1 MGMRRWTLLHYLT
14 RCTPE
19 PVTAEFDRAFSALTN
34 SEKRQLIHDISNI
47 AMEDKGLILRSKLP
61 TWVKK
66 FADPKTPQGK
76 DIEKVLDMSAS
87 DIDNLL
93 KVMRSPSNN
102 ELMRELD
109 PDTQKILR
117 QKGYGK
123 DQLLNLETPLSPS
136 MIKEKMSPQE
146 IADFVSNFKKSQPSI
161 KTARYEPRQKKL
173 IYVGTEEA
181 LDSLLEELGVTETFR
196 QAVKEG
202 RETDIDTFKQRIF
215 IKPDDPNSFLYKE
228 QSPEWVQN
236 IAMQFKKQFP
246 DTLKKI
252 DFDTTQNVLD
262 FEGPRHLLV
271 EFLNELG
278 VREEVIKDYEKKAE
292 QTSGTWQLRFEPDPK
307 SEKPYLVTWMEAMSS
322 GTPRYRQ
329 RLERAYEAF
338 KNIAKESKNVRFAN
352 LGTEEAPDWT
362 LQVVGNFSQLRDLF
376 TKAFDRQLVDPLIK
390 EVEKN
395 KSKFRVAQ

>member
-19 PVTAEFDRAFSALTN
+19 PVTAEFNRAFAGLTDT
-34 SEKRQLIHDISNI
+34 EKKAIIHDII
-47 AMEDKGLILRSKLP
+47 DTARQQDGETTEDLPKWMQALIDNKSSKGQQLDKIM
-61 TWVKK
+61 
-66 FADPKTPQGK
+66 
-76 DIEKVLDMSAS
+76 DMSAS
-87 DIDNLL
+87 EIENLF
-93 KVMRSPSNN
+93 KIVRSPSNH
-102 ELMRELD
+102 ELMRDLD
-109 PDTQKILR
+109 PESQKLLR
-117 QKGYGK
+117 EKGYGK
-123 DQLLNLETPLSPS
+123 DQTLNLETPLSPS
-136 MIKEKMSPQE
+136 MLKDKMSPQE
-146 IADFVSNFKKSQPSI
+146 MADFVDRFKKSQPSI

-173 IYVGTEEA
+173 VYIGTEEA
-181 LDSLLEELGVTETFR
+181 FDALLEELGVTETFR
-196 QAVKEG
+196 KAVKEG

-252 DFDTTQNVLD
+252 DFDITQNVLD

-307 SEKPYLVTWMEAMSS
+307 SEKPYLVSWMEGMSS

-329 RLERAYEAF
+329 RIEKAYDAFER
-338 KNIAKESKNVRFAN
+338 ITKESKNVKFAN
-352 LGTEEAPDWT
+352 LGSESAPDWV
-362 LQVVGNFSQLRDLF
+362 LQVVGNYSQLRDLF
-376 TKAFDRQLVDPLIK
+376 TKAFDRNLVDPLVK